1 MKNYN
6 LNSNVY
12 IGNLEEFDYNF
23 NDKSFKKLLILT
35 SKSVHSIKSVI
46 FFIKKF
52 STNKKIFLE
61 YIYPEA
67 PVQNLDDIIL
77 KNNKPDLIIA
87 IGGGSV
93 LDSAK
98 AISLGWQN
106 GLICEYLN
114 NKIPIPNSKIK
125 LIAVPTTAGTGSEMS
140 FGAILSDKKNNF
152 KGGIRSSFI
161 QPDLIIIDKNL
172 YHNAS
177 KKIKSESGFDCLA
190 HAIETYI
197 SKKSSTFIKMQSVN
211 CISQIFNSLE
221 SAVNGDSSS
230 MELIAISSSLMGIN
244 LAYSSTCL
252 PHRMQYILG
261 PFTNTRHSEGI
272 IYLYKGWLPQIKSH
286 PEFEKLANS
295 LGFSSDQL
303 VDKINELKN
312 NLNINYS
319 LNDIGVNE
327 KMIDDM
333 TEKVS
338 GKLEFDPCYKNIET
352 IREIFKNSL

>member
-1 MKNYN
+1 MNKYK
-6 LNSNVY
+6 LNSKFYV
-12 IGNLEEFDYNF
+12 GELEEFNF
-23 NDKSFKKLLILT
+23 HYKSVRKLLILT
-35 SKSVHSIKSVI
+35 SKSVHKIHNVISFINKISNNIKISI
-46 FFIKKF
+46 
-52 STNKKIFLE
+52 E
-61 YIYPEA
+61 YINAEA
-67 PVQNLDDIIL
+67 PVQNIDNIIL
-77 KNNKPDLIIA
+77 KNNKPDLIVA

-106 GLICEYLN
+106 GLIYEYLY

-152 KGGIRSSFI
+152 KGGIRTSFI
-161 QPDLIIIDKNL
+161 QPDTVIIDKNL
-172 YHNAS
+172 YQNAS

-197 SKKSSTFIKMQSVN
+197 STKSSTFIKMQSVN

-221 SAVNGDSSS
+221 RAVNGDSFS

-272 IYLYKGWLPQIKSH
+272 IYLYKGWLPQIKSYT
-286 PEFEKLANS
+286 EFEKLANT

-319 LNDIGVNE
+319 LSDIGVNE

-333 TEKVS
+333 SWKS
-338 GKLEFDPCYKNIET
+338 SSLDFYFINIYS
-352 IREIFKNSL
+352 N